1 MAKKNKTP
9 ENSGRSGE
17 FMASRKEYEMM
28 FRLSAEANGAY
39 GRTFSEAQNKISSLG
54 KQIAELSRL
63 QGDVS
68 SYQKQQKSIETT
80 QQKLANLQKQ
90 HDLLQKEI
98 KETGGA
104 NTSLEREDL
113 KLQQRINDLTASLER
128 QNDKLS
134 QTGTRLEAAG
144 YDTKNLA
151 GKSEELKEKIYD
163 LREEQE
169 KTAES
174 AQEFGSIGSLA
185 IDKIKTALTAAG
197 IAAAIREIGQE
208 YAECVKLAADFEET
222 MSTVEALSGASAEE
236 LNALSEMAKE
246 LGATTKFTAKEA
258 AEAMTYMGM
267 AGWGVT
273 DMLGGMDG
281 VLQLAAASGEDLAMV
296 SDIVT
301 DNLTAFGL
309 KASDTA
315 HFSDVLAAAATN
327 SNTNVSI
334 MGETFKQ
341 SAALAGALGYSVED
355 VGVAVGLMANAG
367 IKGSVAGTAL
377 KNIFQG
383 LLGGITL
390 TGDALGEVEYS
401 AINADGTMK
410 SLGETLDDLRGYFSQ
425 MTGAEKLQNAE
436 TIAGQRAMTG
446 FVGVLNATDEDF
458 QALTESINNCEGAAE
473 KMANIKLDNLNGEV
487 TLMKSAWDA
496 LKTSIGEGYNSEI
509 RYAVE
514 WTTKLINEVNE
525 WVKSNDNGVASVY
538 DLTRNLRALNDS
550 MLDEKKALQDELV
563 ETEAASRMVERYTER
578 LEELEDQY
586 GSSVDE
592 IDEYHAILRNLVET
606 VPELS
611 NLIDLETGVIDG
623 GTDAIRR
630 NTEAWAENQRVKAY
644 QSYADAMS
652 AGMYEA
658 EVELEANRVKKQNAE
673 TKLDALTAERER
685 IMGEAQA
692 LYDEAQAYTTQ
703 HGGFISEYL
712 KNTEYKDLLSQ
723 SDAMAKEINATN
735 KEIRNYTEAVDEAE
749 EAYEAA
755 KEEADVAAESLQ
767 NFADKINH
775 VGRAADGTRLVPGT
789 AAYDAAYGSDLLN
802 EVPGYASGT
811 RNAQR
816 GLAIVGENGPE
827 LVAMHGGETVLP
839 ADLTTDAFG
848 RANVS
853 VPVTINIEGNASE
866 DTVQALSEVAETFQE
881 KVEAALEQIERDR
894 KRRNVC

>member
-17 FMASRKEYEMM
+17 FMASRKEYDMM

-39 GRTFSEAQNKISSLG
+39 GRTFSEAQSKISSLG

-98 KETGGA
+98 KETGGENA
-104 NTSLEREDL
+104 ALEREDL

-197 IAAAIREIGQE
+197 IAAAIREIGRA
-208 YAECVKLAADFEET
+208 YAECVKLSADFEET
-222 MSTVEALSGASAEE
+222 MSTVEALSGANAEE
-236 LNALSEMAKE
+236 LGALSEMAKE

-267 AGWGVT
+267 AGWSAT
-273 DMLGGMDG
+273 DMLSGMDG

-367 IKGSVAGTAL
+367 IKGSNAGTAL

-390 TGDALGEVEYS
+390 TGDAIGEVNYS

-425 MTGAEKLQNAE
+425 MTGAEQLQNAE
-436 TIAGQRAMTG
+436 QIAGMRAMAG
-446 FVGVLNATDEDF
+446 FVSMLNATETDVAD
-458 QALTESINNCEGAAE
+458 LTESIYNCEGAAA
-473 KMANIKLDNLNGEV
+473 KMASIKLDNLNGEV

-509 RYAVE
+509 RRAVE
-514 WTTKLINEVNE
+514 WTTKIIDKTNE
-525 WVKSNDNGVASVY
+525 WVKSKDDGVESIY
-538 DLTRNLRALNDS
+538 DLTRNLRALNDG
-550 MLDEKKALQDELV
+550 MLDEKKALQDSLV
-563 ETEAASRMVERYTER
+563 GTEATSRMVEHYTQR
-578 LEELEDQY
+578 LDELREEY
-586 GSSVDE
+586 GDNIENS
-592 IDEYHAILRNLVET
+592 DEYHAILANLVDI
-606 VPELS
+606 VPELAS
-611 NLIDLETGVIDG
+611 VIDEETGAIDG

-630 NTEAWAENQRVKAY
+630 NTDAWAENQRVKAY
-644 QSYADAMS
+644 QSYANAMS
-652 AGMYEA
+652 AGAYEA
-658 EVELEANRVKKQNAE
+658 EFELEANRVKLEGAQA
-673 TKLDALTAERER
+673 KLDAQTAERNR
-685 IMGEAQA
+685 ILEEAQA
-692 LYDEAQAYTTQ
+692 LYDEAQAYTSQ
-703 HGGFISEYL
+703 HGGLIGEYL
-712 KNTEYKDLLSQ
+712 KKTEYQELLSQ

-735 KEIRNYTEAVDEAE
+735 KEIKNYTEAVEEAE

-827 LVAMHGGETVLP
+827 LMAMRGGETVLP
-839 ADLTTDAFG
+839 ADLTADALG

-853 VPVTINIEGNASE
+853 VPVTINIEGNASG

-894 KRRNVC
+894 KRRNFC